1 MAGPSPWPGLPIE
14 PAAACAGTPERDR
27 PLLTAP
33 SGLDCRV
40 RLLAVFAGAFCALF
54 LRGEGHLAA
63 LALLCA
69 VWLCAFGKLQG
80 AITFAVLYLLLTW
93 ITVSIPFD
101 NPMASLRI
109 LTNLLRRFMLPAFFA
124 IPLATAST
132 GLLLATLNR
141 LHIPR
146 PVTVSM
152 AVVFRFMPTVAGEYQ
167 AIRTAQKF
175 RGIGINVWALLRHPA
190 QSYETILVPLLMR
203 TMKIADEL
211 AASAMLRGAAES
223 GTMTSWRQIRFSGR
237 DLTVVAACLALAALL
252 IVLDFQGR

>member
-1 MAGPSPWPGLPIE
+1 MTGPSSWPGLHIE
-14 PAAACAGTPERDR
+14 PAAACDGAPERDMT
-27 PLLTAP
+27 LLPAP
-33 SGLDCRV
+33 PGLDCRV
-40 RLLAVFAGAFCALF
+40 RLLVVFAGAFCAFF
-54 LRGEGHLAA
+54 LQSEWCIAA

-69 VWLCAFGKLQG
+69 AWLCSFGKLQG
-80 AITFAVLYLLLTW
+80 AVTFAVLYLLLTW

-101 NPMASLRI
+101 NPMASFRI
-109 LTNLLRRFMLPAFFA
+109 LTNLLRRFMMPAFFA
-124 IPLATAST
+124 MPLATAST

-223 GTMTSWRQIRFSGR
+223 GPMTSWHRIRFSGR
-237 DLTVVAACLALAALL
+237 DLIVAVACLALAALL
-252 IVLDFQGR
+252 IALDFQGR